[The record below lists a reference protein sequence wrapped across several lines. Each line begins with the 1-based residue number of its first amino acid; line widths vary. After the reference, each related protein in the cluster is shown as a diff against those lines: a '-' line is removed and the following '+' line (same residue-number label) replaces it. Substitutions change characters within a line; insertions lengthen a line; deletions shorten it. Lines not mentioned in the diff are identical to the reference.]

1 MYEMAKKEVDQKKQ
15 EIIDEKETQTA
26 KEPEV

>member
-15 EIIDEKETQTA
+15 EIIDEKETQNT